1 MKLNETTLADVMNY
15 MAKNMT
21 DNANVDFEVKGRKA
35 RLKIKLESRDEED
48 E

>member
-1 MKLNETTLADVMNY
+1 MRLDKTTLADVMTY
-15 MAKNMT
+15 MAANMT